1 MKQIIP
7 SNARSFPTEHAHS
20 GTLPLIR
27 VTFFPCTACLILNLL
42 LLTASILAEALGRLK
57 MGRVNIVKRG
67 QSPFRFHSSRN
78 TSRPRNEKETVPFSR
93 QLISPLP
100 TCSSSAA
107 QGQAQP
113 SSPSSQEF
121 LVSHLESRAMRF
133 SVSFFTFFTLL
144 AFFTTTSAETFVSG
158 EVSGVWDVDGSPYL
172 VTDTLIVPEG
182 DTLLIEPG
190 VTVEF
195 QDQTDS
201 TRTPWYVNGTLLAL
215 GEEGDSIRIQSQPY
229 AFDRIIS
236 TAETEGTLIHCEY
249 VVIDSAY
256 IGIESQNGT
265 TIVRHSR
272 IVALRNQVCM
282 DFDSGEITHCTLLKN
297 EGGTPTAS
305 STHMSDGGPYEFHD
319 NYAPNVTL
327 GFSAP
332 QIDSIYRVT
341 GYQLRLLNCTTEIYD
356 CAVDIYYLN
365 SGDYHVHDLASGCVS
380 HETDI
385 TADQSSL
392 LIENSLLKTI
402 YMMASSGVIRHN
414 ELFGHAANY
423 FMGTIH
429 LNTCAGVEIYNN
441 VIDSTA
447 TAISMSVSEAVDIRN
462 NTLLGQSRGIY
473 IANTEEVSIRNNVL
487 QGDGVDCIGIDAAVG
502 AQSVQAAY
510 NCLYNFSE
518 AVDNVE
524 LDSTSMITN
533 PFLGAG
539 VPFDYTLQANSPC
552 IDAGDPASPND
563 PDGTRADI
571 GGRYYDQSIDNPPV
585 QTIPENV
592 FARTGHALRIEITA
606 TDDNGPFD
614 FTFPDLPEW
623 LSEEDELD
631 WVSDTTAVS
640 GTVPEDA
647 EDFSFTVVVE
657 DGEGQTDSSIV
668 MVTVDVRT
676 ILQGEISGILHVE
689 DSPFYVVEDIIVPE
703 GDSLIIEPGCELQFR
718 YVEDEEQRS
727 SITIYGT
734 VIAEGTVQDSINFTM
749 ANEEAVFEGWQG
761 IQLLGPS
768 DTTRFSY
775 TNIHFA
781 DWAIHADSSSFV
793 VISNANLSDLGVGI
807 VGWNGSTILVRT
819 SRFFSS
825 DSVRGY
831 TAVSISQSSQLEIDS
846 CCFIDRSSPSELS
859 PIRIAGSTA
868 IITNCVFEDTKW
880 ISADLESSVQI
891 RNNIFNRSYG
901 YYSISDANNAT
912 AKICNN
918 LFIGSDSLSG
928 GGIWTRSP
936 ADTIRNNVFYG
947 LNNAIHV
954 VENYSGGPS
963 ASRIEGNVFINC
975 GSSILDDP
983 DDGLLTIQY
992 NVFFENDS
1000 IDSDLVLDETNLLI
1014 APEFADSLFYLYN
1027 TSPLID
1033 AGPPSIELYDVDS
1046 TRNDIGIWGGPYGR
1060 SYEYPLWIRERPIG
1074 LPNKFMV
1081 DAPYPNPFNS
1091 TQNIHIAL
1099 PEKSELTLKLYNILG
1114 QLVFIWDFSILAAG
1128 YHHITYTASE
1138 LASGM
1143 YFLEI
1148 RAGKEVERKRVV
1160 LLK

>member
-1 MKQIIP
+1 MTRM
-7 SNARSFPTEHAHS
+7 NFPLQRD
-20 GTLPLIR
+20 TLPAVVLR
-27 VTFFPCTACLILNLL
+27 KAGHTVCQHHAPFPPQWFREDALCFFLL
-42 LLTASILAEALGRLK
+42 LLS
-57 MGRVNIVKRG
+57 
-67 QSPFRFHSSRN
+67 
-78 TSRPRNEKETVPFSR
+78 
-93 QLISPLP
+93 
-100 TCSSSAA
+100 
-107 QGQAQP
+107 
-113 SSPSSQEF
+113 
-121 LVSHLESRAMRF
+121 
-133 SVSFFTFFTLL
+133 L
-144 AFFTTTSAETFVSG
+144 AFVPLVVPQAIHAETFVSG
-158 EVSGVWDVDGSPYL
+158 EVSGVWDTDGSPYL

-657 DGEGQTDSSIV
+657 DGEGQTDSSLV
-668 MVTVDVRT
+668 MVTVDART
-676 ILQGEISGILHVE
+676 ILQGEISGTLHVE

-718 YVEDEEQRS
+718 YVEDEEQRIGLDVYGCLISEGNATDSIRFITASGEEIQS
-727 SITIYGT
+727 SMWVGIKFQHCSDSSRISFSRIENTYRAVHVVDTSLISINNCFFYNNHTGVFMQNYSTIYINSTDFIFIGNNT
-734 VIAEGTVQDSINFTM
+734 YDGIA
-749 ANEEAVFEGWQG
+749 
-761 IQLLGPS
+761 
-768 DTTRFSY
+768 
-775 TNIHFA
+775 
-781 DWAIHADSSSFV
+781 
-793 VISNANLSDLGVGI
+793 
-807 VGWNGSTILVRT
+807 
-819 SRFFSS
+819 
-825 DSVRGY
+825 
-831 TAVSISQSSQLEIDS
+831 SQSSTVYIDNSQFVCEDVDSHIYNLYCFNTHIYISNTLFYNGWADALSHCYVEID
-846 CCFIDRSSPSELS
+846 
-859 PIRIAGSTA
+859 
-868 IITNCVFEDTKW
+868 NCVFKY
-880 ISADLESSVQI
+880 IVGSLGMSSEAWGFV
-891 RNNIFNRSYG
+891 RNCLFYNQQEEYSYG
-901 YYSISDANNAT
+901 LYVSHNSIIIENNVFHGFEQGIKLRYYSEHDSLPVIQ
-912 AKICNN
+912 NN
-918 LFIGSDSLSG
+918 LFMKNIYGIYWDEEPNPEVIIDQAQYNCFFQNDTLITNGELDSTNL
-928 GGIWTRSP
+928 IADP
-936 ADTIRNNVFYG
+936 LLADTIDYF
-947 LNNAIHV
+947 
-954 VENYSGGPS
+954 
-963 ASRIEGNVFINC
+963 
-975 GSSILDDP
+975 
-983 DDGLLTIQY
+983 
-992 NVFFENDS
+992 
-1000 IDSDLVLDETNLLI
+1000 
-1014 APEFADSLFYLYN
+1014 LYDI
-1027 TSPLID
+1027 SPLID
-1033 AGPPSIELYDVDS
+1033 SGNPDSLYNDVDG
-1046 TRNDIGIWGGPYGR
+1046 TRNDIGRWGGPYGI
-1060 SYEYPLWIRERPIG
+1060 SYEYPLWVIETPEE
-1074 LPNKFMV
+1074 LPARFELF
-1081 DAPYPNPFNS
+1081 APFPNPFN
-1091 TQNIHIAL
+1091 NFLMIHYSL
-1099 PEKSELTLKLYNILG
+1099 PQTADVHLAICNILG
-1114 QLVFIWDFSILAAG
+1114 QRVFSDTYSSQQAG
-1128 YHHITYTASE
+1128 YHRKVLDAASFT
-1138 LASGM
+1138 SGM
-1143 YFLEI
+1143 YFIELA
-1148 RAGKEVERKRVV
+1148 AGKEVRRTKVV